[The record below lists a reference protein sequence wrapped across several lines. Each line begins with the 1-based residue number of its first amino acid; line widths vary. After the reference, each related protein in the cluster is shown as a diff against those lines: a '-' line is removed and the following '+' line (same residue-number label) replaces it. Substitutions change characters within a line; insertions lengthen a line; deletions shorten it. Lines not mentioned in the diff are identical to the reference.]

1 MLGERGQGAVE
12 YLLMVA
18 VALVIV
24 AVAVFYL
31 MKTKGLGGRTINK
44 KTNEIEEALNQAEGP

>member
-1 MLGERGQGAVE
+1 MDERGQGATE

-24 AVAVFYL
+24 AVAIYYL
-31 MKTKGLGGRTINK
+31 LQTKGTGANVVSNR
-44 KTNEIEEALNQAEGP
+44 LNNIQQQLPYD